1 MVTPAQTLAVPQN
14 TTDVSSPV
22 PAGITLDTP
31 PDLET
36 PAPGPPV
43 PEAFDVDDPPTA
55 VSPLYI
61 LPDSRDAAP
70 WLPGTLYTDLDVMG
84 SSDKALGSRVRS

>member
-1 MVTPAQTLAVPQN
+1 MTQN
-14 TTDVSSPV
+14 NTDVSSPV
-22 PAGITLDTP
+22 HAGFTLDTP
-31 PDLET
+31 PDLN
-36 PAPGPPV
+36 APVPEPPV

-61 LPDSRDAAP
+61 LPDSRDAVP